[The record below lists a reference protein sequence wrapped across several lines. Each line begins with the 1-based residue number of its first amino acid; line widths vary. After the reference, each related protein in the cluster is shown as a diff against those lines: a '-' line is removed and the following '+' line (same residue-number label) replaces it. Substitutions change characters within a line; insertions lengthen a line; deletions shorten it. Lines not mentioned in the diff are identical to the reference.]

1 MRKLMNPRQ
10 AGITAIPGSTSKPAS
25 TPLSLSTPGY
35 AKTFDR
41 DYVVRGRAERF
52 DQSQD
57 TEDAALGGLRA
68 YTRQSPNSRAKKR
81 IAKRR
86 NGVPALRPRRGMI
99 KSMRRHPAS
108 PAGRLRVSVAA

>member
-10 AGITAIPGSTSKPAS
+10 AAITAIPGSRSKPAS

-35 AKTFDR
+35 AQTFDR

-52 DQSQD
+52 DQSQH

-68 YTRQSPNSRAKKR
+68 LTLQSPNSRSEKTDSKAKERRAGLAAKKR
-81 IAKRR
+81 HDQEHAS
-86 NGVPALRPRRGMI
+86 APR
-99 KSMRRHPAS
+99 
-108 PAGRLRVSVAA
+108 PAGWSLRVSVAA